1 MATGESHTVREVV
14 ELAFAEVGRRI
25 EWKGSGFEE
34 KGMDAATGT
43 VLVEIDPQYFRP
55 TEVYRLRGDSTKAR
69 EKLGWH
75 HQISFAELVREM
87 VASDLKILAAGTG
100 PNTGTS

>member
-1 MATGESHTVREVV
+1 MSDQGGGPWGGGGGQGPWGRGPAGGS
-14 ELAFAEVGRRI
+14 LAGL
-25 EWKGSGFEE
+25 EE

-75 HQISFAELVREM
+75 HKTRFADLVREM
-87 VASDLKILAAGTG
+87 VAADLKTTAKENGLK
-100 PNTGTS
+100 TSTS